1 MQSAALA
8 AVAAG
13 PLHRALAQDAPG
25 DRSIRQYLAA
35 RAAEIEREFLP
46 GVKTA
51 ADFERLRP
59 SLCAD
64 FFDMLGLK
72 PMPERTP
79 LQATVTG
86 KVEQA
91 GYTLEKLHFQS
102 LPGLYVTANLYLPR
116 PAQERYPTIL
126 YQVGHYNGHRRD
138 GNKVAPDC
146 LQQGT
151 WFATHGYVAL
161 MIDTIELSEIAG
173 LHRGL
178 LAEKRWWHSMGY
190 TPAGVE
196 TWNAIRA
203 LDYLVTC
210 PEVDAARIG
219 CTGNSGGGTMTAY
232 LSALDDR
239 IQVAAPSC
247 FLTNW
252 KSLLE
257 TIGPQDAE
265 QNLPPWLA
273 DGLDQ
278 PGFVLAFAP
287 KPMLM
292 LSAIR
297 DFFTIA
303 GVRETF
309 REGKRIYGLL
319 SADEKLQM
327 VEADDGH
334 GYTLPRRLAA
344 YRWMNRWLKGVD
356 APIVEPEM
364 EIESEADL
372 RCTEAG
378 QITLALGGETIFS
391 LNRAEAQRV
400 KPPRAAL
407 TTPDE
412 LQRLQQEIRTQAVR
426 LTAFARP
433 ANKPTVNKF
442 GQIARDGYHIEKLRL
457 ASEPG
462 ITIPALLF
470 VPDGVSGKR
479 RALLYAHENGK
490 ATEAKAGAEIEA
502 LVRSGLMVLAIDLRG
517 LGETHE
523 EADRLWDEF
532 GTFNSAMTALLSG
545 KTLVGLRAQD
555 VISAVDML
563 TARNDVELESLTA
576 YGNGAAAV
584 VVLHAAALDERIKR
598 VTLEEMLVSY
608 EAVSTWK
615 IHHQIFADIVPGAL
629 AAYDLP
635 DLAASFAP
643 RKLTIIN
650 AVNPRRNPMAL
661 REVRQQYQV
670 AQQAF
675 AVAGAAQSLIIA
687 ERKPGQKL
695 AAWLP

>member
-178 LAEKRWWHSMGY
+178 LAEKRWWWHSMGY

-257 TIGPQDAE
+257 TISPQDAE

-319 SADEKLQM
+319 GADEKLQM

-344 YRWMNRWLKGVD
+344 YRWMNRWLKGVA

-372 RCTEAG
+372 RC
-378 QITLALGGETIFS
+378 
-391 LNRAEAQRV
+391 
-400 KPPRAAL
+400 
-407 TTPDE
+407 
-412 LQRLQQEIRTQAVR
+412 
-426 LTAFARP
+426 
-433 ANKPTVNKF
+433 
-442 GQIARDGYHIEKLRL
+442 Y
-457 ASEPG
+457 
-462 ITIPALLF
+462 
-470 VPDGVSGKR
+470 
-479 RALLYAHENGK
+479 
-490 ATEAKAGAEIEA
+490 
-502 LVRSGLMVLAIDLRG
+502 
-517 LGETHE
+517 
-523 EADRLWDEF
+523 
-532 GTFNSAMTALLSG
+532 
-545 KTLVGLRAQD
+545 
-555 VISAVDML
+555 
-563 TARNDVELESLTA
+563 
-576 YGNGAAAV
+576 
-584 VVLHAAALDERIKR
+584 
-598 VTLEEMLVSY
+598 
-608 EAVSTWK
+608 
-615 IHHQIFADIVPGAL
+615 
-629 AAYDLP
+629 
-635 DLAASFAP
+635 
-643 RKLTIIN
+643 
-650 AVNPRRNPMAL
+650 
-661 REVRQQYQV
+661 
-670 AQQAF
+670 
-675 AVAGAAQSLIIA
+675 
-687 ERKPGQKL
+687 
-695 AAWLP
+695 